1 MQKMTI
7 IGRIGQDAKE
17 QISAGGKKFVSF
29 TIANNVVGKD
39 GNSTTYWYNVS
50 SYNAVHSN
58 LVKYLTKGKLVCVI
72 GGYTDNL
79 YQSKKTGGCEIGR
92 NIIVDSIDFVND
104 GSNSD
109 KSNST
114 TTTNNQTT
122 TTPEVPR
129 VTASAPVQ
137 KENITATTNVNADG
151 DDVDDL
157 PF

>member
-17 QISAGGKKFVSF
+17 QISTGGKKFISF
-29 TIANNVVGKD
+29 TIANNVPGKD

-50 SYNAVHSN
+50 SYNSIHTN
-58 LVKYLTKGKLVCVI
+58 LTKYLTKGKLVCVI
-72 GGYTDNL
+72 GGYTDNI

-92 NIIVDSIDFVND
+92 NIIVDSIDFIGD
-104 GSNSD
+104 GSNSE
-109 KSNST
+109 KSGT
-114 TTTNNQTT
+114 TTTSNTTAQTST
-122 TTPEVPR
+122 AEVPR

-137 KENITATTNVNADG
+137 KENITATNVNT
-151 DDVDDL
+151 DVNDDDL